1 MGVVIYTTPTCGY
14 CHAAKQFFSQRN
26 VPYEE
31 RDVATDPVAAQEMV
45 RLSGQ
50 QGVPVILVD
59 DEVVVGFDR
68 PTLQQLL
75 TQREPQPLRF
85 GAAVADARQV
95 TARKGLTVTDGAY
108 VGRVRAGSVAERAGL
123 RPDDIVVELAG
134 RRIRS
139 AEDMEAAISHI
150 RQGDRIPLTFV
161 RNGRT
166 QRTETAQ

>member
-14 CHAAKQFFSQRN
+14 CHAAKQFFTQRN

-31 RDVATDPVAAQEMV
+31 RDVATDPAAAQEMV

-50 QGVPVILVD
+50 QGVPVIVVD
-59 DEVVVGFDR
+59 GQVVVGFDR
-68 PTLQQLL
+68 SRLQQLL
-75 TQREPQPLRF
+75 TLHQAQPIRF

-108 VGRVRAGSVAERAGL
+108 VGRIRAGSLAERAGL

-134 RRIRS
+134 HPIRS
-139 AEDMEAAISHI
+139 AEDMEAAVSHI
-150 RQGDRIPLTFV
+150 RRGDRVPLTFV
-161 RNGRT
+161 RNGQT
-166 QRTETAQ
+166 QRTETT